1 MTKAAPASNSSVKSW
16 LKTARPFTLSATVSP
31 VLVGTAVAAFQGKFN
46 FWIFLAVLIS
56 GLFLQIGANYFN
68 EFFDYHYGLD
78 SAQSLGASTVI
89 FKGSMTAKQV
99 LAGGI
104 VSFTIAALLGVVLI
118 ILVSPTIILFGLAG
132 IAIAYFYSSK
142 PVQFSARGL
151 GDIMVFIAMGFLMTW
166 GAYYVQI
173 HEWSWTAFS
182 ASVPVGFL
190 VTAILNMNNTRDYE
204 DDKAVNKKTL
214 PVRLGQRFGQLFHAT
229 LLYGAY
235 ATVIFFAFTH
245 QLPYWSLITLLTF
258 PLAYINVRGVM
269 EATDPTGFAVAIK
282 RTAMLHLIFGVVL
295 AVGIVVAKLTHAAL

>member
-1 MTKAAPASNSSVKSW
+1 MTKAAPTSNSSVKSW
-16 LKTARPFTLSATVSP
+16 LKTARPFTLSATISP
-31 VLVGTAVAAFQGKFN
+31 LLVGTSVAAYHGKFN
-46 FWIFLAVLIS
+46 LWIFLAVLIS

-68 EFFDYHYGLD
+68 EFFDYRYGLD

-89 FKGSMTAKQV
+89 FQGAMTARQV

-104 VSFTIAALLGVVLI
+104 ASFTVAALLGIVLI
-118 ILVSPTIILFGLAG
+118 IFVSPAIILFGLAA

-151 GDIMVFIAMGFLMTW
+151 GDVMVFLAMGVLMTW

-173 HEWSWTAFS
+173 PEWSWMAFS

-214 PVRLGQRFGQLFHAT
+214 PVRFGPRFGQLFHAT

-235 ATVIFFAFTH
+235 ATIIFFAFTH

-258 PLAYINVRGVM
+258 PLAYLNVHTVM
-269 EATDPTGFAVAIK
+269 EATEPSAFAIAIK
-282 RTAMLHLIFGVVL
+282 RTALLHLIFGIML
-295 AVGIVVAKLTHAAL
+295 AVGMVVAKLTHAIV